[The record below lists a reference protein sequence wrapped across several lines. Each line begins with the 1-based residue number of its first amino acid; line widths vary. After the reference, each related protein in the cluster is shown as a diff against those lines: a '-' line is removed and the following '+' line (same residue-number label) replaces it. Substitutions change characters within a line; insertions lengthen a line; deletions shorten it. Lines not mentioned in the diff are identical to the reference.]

1 MAKSTNQFN
10 GEILHF
16 NAVRMRVTGIG
27 DLLQTMSSLDGVNTF
42 AMIPFSMVP
51 STNRELTTLSNLND
65 QRGQF
70 IIETEDIDEYFIISK
85 IVIYVKPVA
94 TGYPQ

>member
-16 NAVRMRVTGIG
+16 NAVRMRATGVG
-27 DLLQTMSSLDGVNTF
+27 NLLQTMSSLDGVNTF
-42 AMIPFSMVP
+42 AMIPFVLVP
-51 STNRELTTLSNLND
+51 TTNREPVTLSNFND

-85 IVIYVKPVA
+85 IVIYVKPIA